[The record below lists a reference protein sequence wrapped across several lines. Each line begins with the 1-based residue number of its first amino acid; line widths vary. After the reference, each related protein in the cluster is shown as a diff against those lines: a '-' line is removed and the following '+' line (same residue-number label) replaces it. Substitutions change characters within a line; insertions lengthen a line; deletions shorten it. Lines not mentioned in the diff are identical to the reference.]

1 MKKTLLL
8 GTTALIAAGVV
19 TSGAA
24 QAEDPISAGISGYL
38 RSAMAVI
45 SQNDATGEIAA
56 GQANHVMSN
65 DIEITVSGST
75 TLDNGITAGFS
86 ANIEGNGGTTL
97 DERFAFFRGS
107 FGQIR
112 VGQTESARQELANN
126 TPTGNWNFGIN
137 SPFFSFGTNGGVAF
151 IRTSSDGLGDEDSLK
166 LVYFSPTFNGLRI
179 AASYAPS
186 GNEQDAYPDF
196 GTAGNRDRGG
206 DTQNEAGAGIEYNNN
221 FGDFSLRVSAGYE
234 GYTVGQCG
242 TDAATVVCDSNP
254 STVQFGGTVTVG
266 EWSIGG
272 EWMQSDLI
280 LNSADGS
287 GNERED
293 IALGIGWGSGP
304 YTASLNWG
312 QAEVDQAT
320 DDTDKLEIW
329 RAMVDY
335 VVGPGI
341 SIGAGVAF
349 GEFDDATAGGLDN
362 SYTTGVVTAA
372 VSF

>member
-8 GTTALIAAGVV
+8 GTTALIAAGVI
-19 TSGAA
+19 TTGAA
-24 QAEDPISAGISGYL
+24 QAEDPISAGISGYF
-38 RSAMAVI
+38 RTAMAVI
-45 SQNDATGEIAA
+45 SQDDLTGELAA
-56 GQANHVMSN
+56 GNSSHTLAN

-75 TLDNGITAGFS
+75 TLDNGITAGFK
-86 ANIEGNGGTTL
+86 ANIEGNGGDAL
-97 DERFAFFRGS
+97 DERFVFFRGS

-112 VGQTESARQELANN
+112 VGQTESARQELSNN

-166 LVYFSPTFNGLRI
+166 LVYFSPTFNGLRL
-179 AASYAPS
+179 AASYAPT
-186 GNEQDAYPDF
+186 GNENDAYPDF
-196 GTAGNRDRGG
+196 GGGGARDGAGA
-206 DTQNEAGAGIEYNNN
+206 TQNEAGFGVELSQNL
-221 FGDFSLRVSAGYE
+221 GDFSLRVSAGYE
-234 GYTVGQCG
+234 AYVVGQCAA
-242 TDAATVVCDSNP
+242 TAATVACDSSP
-254 STVQFGGTVTVG
+254 ATVQFGGTITMG

-293 IALGIGWGSGP
+293 VALGIGYGSGP
-304 YTASLNWG
+304 LSASLNWG

-320 DDTDKLEIW
+320 DDTDKLEII
-329 RAMVDY
+329 RAMLDY
-335 VVGPGI
+335 VIGPGI

-349 GEFDDATAGGLDN
+349 GDFDDATPGAADN
-362 SYTTGVVTAA
+362 SYTTGVITAA

>member
-19 TSGAA
+19 TTGVA
-24 QAEDPISAGISGYL
+24 QAEDPISAGISGYF
-38 RSAMAVI
+38 RTAMAVI
-45 SQNDATGEIAA
+45 NQDDSTGELAA
-56 GQANHVMSN
+56 GNASHTLAN

-75 TLDNGITAGFS
+75 TLDNGITAGFI
-86 ANIEGNGGTTL
+86 ANIEGNGGDAL
-97 DERFAFFRGS
+97 DERFVFFRGS

-137 SPFFSFGTNGGVAF
+137 SPFFSFGTNAGIAF

-166 LVYFSPTFNGLRI
+166 LVYFSPTFNGLRL
-179 AASYAPS
+179 AASYAPDGGENGAYG
-186 GNEQDAYPDF
+186 GNSRDAR
-196 GTAGNRDRGG
+196 AGG
-206 DTQNEAGAGIEYNNN
+206 TQNEAGVGIEFSHN
-221 FGDFSLRVSAGYE
+221 FGDFNLRASAGYE
-234 GYTVGQCG
+234 SYVVGQCAA
-242 TDAATVVCDSNP
+242 TAATVSCDSSP
-254 STVQFGGTVTVG
+254 STVQFGGTITVG
-266 EWSIGG
+266 EFSLGG
-272 EWMQSDLI
+272 EWSQSDLI

-293 IALGIGWGSGP
+293 IALGIGYGSGP

-349 GEFDDATAGGLDN
+349 GEFDDATAGGADN